1 MVIPLFTPGYTRR
14 FASENPASS
23 NLTTSHEPMI
33 FCGEDEGMGE
43 IERRI
48 KSDTLVGVMSD
59 PEVRARVDILN
70 TVAFKQARELPRR
83 AWLY

>member
-1 MVIPLFTPGYTRR
+1 
-14 FASENPASS
+14 
-23 NLTTSHEPMI
+23 MI